1 MFKNKILYCTMFGGQ
16 KIILIFCMY
25 VIFFYHCYLHLIG
38 KHLSEVCKV
47 EYPLFVKYCLW
58 LLAEVAVVSAD
69 IPEGSN
75 LFFLLSDRLF
85 IFYSFRSKSFNLT
98 IYNMIDFVV

>member
-1 MFKNKILYCTMFGGQ
+1 MCLHVCVIL
-16 KIILIFCMY
+16 
-25 VIFFYHCYLHLIG
+25 FYNCYLHLAG

-58 LLAEVAVVSAD
+58 LLAEVAVIAAD

-75 LFFLLSDRLF
+75 LFFLLSNRLL
-85 IFYSFRSKSFNLT
+85 IFSSFQSESYNLT
-98 IYNMIDFVV
+98 INNMIDFVV